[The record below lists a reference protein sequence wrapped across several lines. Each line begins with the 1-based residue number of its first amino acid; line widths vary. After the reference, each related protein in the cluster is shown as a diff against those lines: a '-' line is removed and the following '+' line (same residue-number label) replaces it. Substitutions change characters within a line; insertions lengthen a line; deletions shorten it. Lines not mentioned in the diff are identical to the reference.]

1 MVMLKR
7 ESPYLLETHTEVFT
21 GEISL
26 RLVLKHC
33 SKKKKWVGNR
43 QNKNC
48 KMLIIGESKDGYMGE
63 HYMLF

>member
-7 ESPYLLETHTEVFT
+7 ESPYLLNIHTEVFT

-33 SKKKKWVGNR
+33 SKKKKS
-43 QNKNC
+43 
-48 KMLIIGESKDGYMGE
+48 E
-63 HYMLF
+63 